1 MDLLLNNVNMLTKKF
16 LCGICLFIS
25 ISAFSSSRYVLQGRS
40 GLYGHD
46 NMSMFS
52 FGIGP
57 TYLFGDIGGKQ
68 SGFLGR
74 NDLILSS
81 TRFDVMIAYRYLFA
95 DYFGVKGNLVYGNYY
110 GEDVGTSLAERNYT
124 FSSNSIELS
133 VQGEYFVFGGPLSVR
148 STPHALYLSVG
159 GGVVIHA
166 AQVDGLFRRFD
177 QINSGTL
184 VSPVLPL
191 SIGYEYYV
199 GNGFLVGAQYN
210 FRVFFTDFL
219 DGISTS
225 SSKYDDFTSSFNLVV
240 SCFFL
245 ISSFL
250 LLMI

>member
-1 MDLLLNNVNMLTKKF
+1 
-16 LCGICLFIS
+16 
-25 ISAFSSSRYVLQGRS
+25 VLSGRS
-40 GLYGHD
+40 GLYGQD
-46 NMSMFS
+46 YLSMLS
-52 FGIGP
+52 IGVGP
-57 TYLFGDIGGKQ
+57 AYLSGDVGGKQ

-74 NDLILSS
+74 NDILLSS
-81 TRFDVMIAYRYLFA
+81 TRFDVMLAYRYFVA

-110 GEDVGTSLAERNYT
+110 GEDVGTTLAERNYT
-124 FSSNSIELS
+124 FSSNSMELS

-148 STPHALYLSVG
+148 STSHALYVAAG
-159 GGVVIHA
+159 GGVVIHQ
-166 AQVDGLFRRFD
+166 AQVGGRHRPFD
-177 QINSGTL
+177 QFKTGVL

-191 SIGYEYYV
+191 SIGYEYYL